1 MAVVVERGIPGLGSM
16 GRAALRDAAKP
27 MSTKEATVQPSGEER
42 MAQRGAGC
50 QSRARD
56 SWVCSIVTRFAACYS
71 SIPVPTHP
79 ATKAALLT
87 TLAVVVNLLGV
98 DMAAWG

>member
-56 SWVCSIVTRFAACYS
+56 RVCIIVTRFAACYNT
-71 SIPVPTHP
+71 IPVPTHP